1 MNHEWRSPC
10 YDSGMRIPRSFGLL
24 FLSVV
29 FTFTATAG
37 DTPAGAPLP
46 SATLPP
52 ELDRVLRDYE
62 RAWTGRDPEA
72 LSQLF
77 TEDGFVLSNGKL
89 PVRGRAA
96 IREAYAKAGGS
107 LALRAFSCSVDG
119 NTGYIIGAYAGAK
132 EGPDI
137 GKFVLALRKGP
148 GGRWLIAADI
158 DNSNASRQSPPQPQ
172 P

>member
-1 MNHEWRSPC
+1 MKHLGCSPC
-10 YDSGMRIPRSFGLL
+10 YDSRMRIPRSLGLV
-24 FLSVV
+24 FLSVMLALI
-29 FTFTATAG
+29 ATA
-37 DTPAGAPLP
+37 DAPGETAVP

-77 TEDGFVLSNGKL
+77 TEDGFVLSNGKP

-96 IREAYAKAGGS
+96 IREAYAKAGGA
-107 LALRAFSCSVDG
+107 LALRVFSYSVDG
-119 NTGYIIGAYAGAK
+119 STGYIIGAYAGAK
-132 EGPDI
+132 DGPDI
-137 GKFVLALRKGP
+137 GKFVLALRKGA

-158 DNSNASRQSPPQPQ
+158 DNTNASRQAPPQPQ